1 MNDPWEGCRS
11 IDQDL
16 VDLLFEDI
24 KSEITSPYSPHLST
38 PPPIFVKPMGRRK
51 EIANMRHRDGDPQ
64 VECRAAG
71 ASARRV
77 NTSPTTPQSQNP
89 NHPKSPLEVTNITAL
104 AREGATQEVDWYVG
118 PLNILSAR
126 VILKYSRKYELP
138 EKTLHQP
145 SINEMA
151 NLPGEAYSAWS

>member
-1 MNDPWEGCRS
+1 MARW
-11 IDQDL
+11 
-16 VDLLFEDI
+16 
-24 KSEITSPYSPHLST
+24 
-38 PPPIFVKPMGRRK
+38 K
-51 EIANMRHRDGDPQ
+51 ETANRHRREGDPQ
-64 VECRAAG
+64 VGRQATGDGTQPA
-71 ASARRV
+71 
-77 NTSPTTPQSQNP
+77 NTSPSNPQSQNP
-89 NHPKSPLEVTNITAL
+89 NPLERSLEVTNATAL
-104 AREGATQEVDWYVG
+104 ACEGATQEVDWYVV